1 MIRRPPRSTPLY
13 SSAASDVYKRQGKA
27 RVADGAHGKKIAP
40 VLRVGG
46 RDVPAQA
53 ADVSVSVETRARHGL
68 DTRCGK
74 DPRAPEPSSLED
86 HLAELRQVRRGR
98 EETGVAG
105 HAAESI
111 GARVVD
117 LAAHPVVAAAL
128 GGGKPVGGNASGF
141 LRFAPHAALSR
152 GERVEESVFHAEGA
166 EDAILRETVESLA
179 GDSAHDL
186 SQHLT

>member
-105 HAAESI
+105 HAGLFST
-111 GARVVD
+111 
-117 LAAHPVVAAAL
+117 AAL

-141 LRFAPHAALSR
+141 LRFAPH
-152 GERVEESVFHAEGA
+152 
-166 EDAILRETVESLA
+166 
-179 GDSAHDL
+179 
-186 SQHLT
+186 